1 MQSMLSECYL
11 PTIRSSVRCTAIRSA
26 AGDRQTVAQPVARID
41 STSSAIDRLAMQC
54 MAGAETDQFLA
65 LVAAF
70 EDTLNEAVHSLQAS
84 KRRLWPPRT
93 TVGVPLSVYY

>member
-1 MQSMLSECYL
+1 
-11 PTIRSSVRCTAIRSA
+11 
-26 AGDRQTVAQPVARID
+26 
-41 STSSAIDRLAMQC
+41 MQC